1 MKSKLPFKTTLRL
14 AMLGKFSTKFWT
26 AFLCAFSFA
35 LVALASTGFLYDQVD
50 FLTNVY
56 LYHMAYK
63 IPSLEFRYYNY
74 AAQEWVIP
82 LKWIERIQEETGLDF
97 VQHYDYSMG
106 EGFQRFL
113 YADYRISVFDEPI
126 SGTPQAYRDCGVK
139 LVAGKFP
146 EEMDEV
152 AITLE
157 QFEAL
162 QTCGYAYNIHQ
173 FVYIEDGV
181 LHTDLPFEFDEE
193 RQRYKYYYGGSACYI
208 DVDEEGWFLAEAD
221 SAEMQRIDTYEDAIG
236 KEFVT
241 MGDPETGSL
250 GNESLYTLRISGIV
264 DTEKAELGSRE
275 SHVVLHSVAW
285 REAFWPTLKDR
296 IRHLTQAPTDD
307 YDLARTCVELS
318 LEMLDEHL
326 EQYSDVEQYSPE
338 IGVYPISRFI
348 DVTTIDQSIFW
359 GEKNSLVFI
368 GAVAGAFFGI
378 FAVLLCWHLMTS
390 MLAVQRI
397 KIGILRSLGAGEKDV
412 IKIVLLFAA
421 ILSFFTFL
429 LAIGFTL
436 AGYYG
441 FLYPVDFYPQY
452 GVSRFV
458 LNGWNFL
465 VLAGLSFGVPLL
477 CSIVPLRKFLKKS
490 IVDNISG
497 NIKAR

>member
-1 MKSKLPFKTTLRL
+1 MAGRVL
-14 AMLGKFSTKFWT
+14 TKILT
-26 AFLCAFSFA
+26 IFLCAFSFA
-35 LVALASTGFLYDQVD
+35 LAGLATMGVFYNESDVMAKALLHYMKNERHELVFSYFNEVEQ
-50 FLTNVY
+50 N
-56 LYHMAYK
+56 
-63 IPSLEFRYYNY
+63 NY
-74 AAQEWVIP
+74 IP
-82 LKWIERIQEETGLDF
+82 LKWVERIREETGLDF
-97 VQHYDYSMG
+97 VYHYDYSID
-106 EGFQRFL
+106 EGLWRFL
-113 YADYRISVFDEPI
+113 SADYWIIPFCEPV

-193 RQRYKYYYGGSACYI
+193 KQFYKYYYGGGACYI
-208 DVDEEGWFLAEAD
+208 DVDEEGWFYVNAD
-221 SAEMQRIDTYEDAIG
+221 PAEMQRIDTYEDAIG

-264 DTEKAELGSRE
+264 DTEKAELGGRE
-275 SHVVLHSVAW
+275 SYVVLHSVAW
-285 REAFWPTLKDR
+285 RETFWPTMKDNV
-296 IRHLTQAPTDD
+296 RHMRQAPTDD
-307 YDLARTCVELS
+307 YDLARTCVDLT
-318 LEMLDEHL
+318 LEMIDE
-326 EQYSDVEQYSPE
+326 YVEIYPE
-338 IGVYPISRFI
+338 ARSKGSILVGVEGITGLVDPTLPN
-348 DVTTIDQSIFW
+348 DHNFW
-359 GEKNSLVFI
+359 AGHKAYVFL
-368 GAVAGAFFGI
+368 GAVSGAFFGI
-378 FAVLLCWHLMTS
+378 FSVLLCWHLMTS
-390 MLAVQRI
+390 MLSVQRI

-412 IKIVLLFAA
+412 VKIVLLFAF
-421 ILSFFTFL
+421 ILSVFTFL
-429 LAIGFTL
+429 LSLAFTL

-441 FLYPVDFYPQY
+441 FLYPAYYTPMW
-452 GVSRFV
+452 GVSEFFFTGWTV
-458 LNGWNFL
+458 LI
-465 VLAGLSFGVPLL
+465 LAVLSFGVPLL